1 MAVADVFDALT
12 SERPYK
18 KAWPLEDAQN
28 LLLEGKGS
36 HFDPQ
41 CVDAFMAAWA
51 EVLDI
56 RQRFQ
61 DEIEPEV

>member
-1 MAVADVFDALT
+1 VLFRSDALT

-18 KAWPLEDAQN
+18 AAWSVEDSVAYLKDQ
-28 LLLEGKGS
+28 KGR

-41 CVDAFMAAWA
+41 CVDAFLNHFE

-56 RQRFQ
+56 KSKFV
-61 DEIEPEV
+61 D